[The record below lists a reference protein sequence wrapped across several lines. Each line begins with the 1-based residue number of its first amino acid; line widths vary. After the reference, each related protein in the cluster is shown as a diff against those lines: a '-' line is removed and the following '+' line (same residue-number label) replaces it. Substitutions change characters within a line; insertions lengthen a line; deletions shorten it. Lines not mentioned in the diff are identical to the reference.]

1 MKMKKM
7 FFAVAA
13 LLLAMTACDGGK
25 TGATLEGTTWKL
37 SKMEGIPAEAISAEA
52 DFFTLMFDAADT
64 LLSGRTNCNRI
75 FGKYQLDGDKL
86 DLGNLGMT
94 RMACPDLQYEIRF
107 AKALSEVERYEISKS
122 TLKLY
127 AGDGKLLAEF
137 RPVVEP
143 EKR

>member
-52 DFFTLMFDAADT
+52 DFFTLM
-64 LLSGRTNCNRI
+64 SGRTNCNRI